1 MRSILRRSRDQRRSL
16 QRPPAVLP
24 LQALRCGTLPI
35 ALLQCVMLTDTL
47 LREVFDASPDAILV
61 TDDGGVIRDVN
72 ECAASMF
79 QWDRGELVGQSV
91 DLLVPFQHRARHA
104 ELRAKYALQPRARPM
119 GQWGPDP
126 NQTRPRGDLE
136 PIMAAGA
143 MGFIRKSRGPDDLVR
158 AVDLIAAG
166 RTTMPR
172 VASQLYMRRRRE
184 FDTQPESPLAALNN
198 QEREILRLTARGYTA
213 SQIAGKMSLARKTIE
228 NYRARLKEK
237 LGLRDRS
244 DWVDLALKS
253 RLLLDE

>member
-1 MRSILRRSRDQRRSL
+1 VSWDTKVLIVDDHEMVRAGLRTIIENTGRMKVVGEAADGEEAIRLAQRLEPDVILMDIDMPRLDGIEATRRMSAMEL
-16 QRPPAVLP
+16 
-24 LQALRCGTLPI
+24 G
-35 ALLQCVMLTDTL
+35 
-47 LREVFDASPDAILV
+47 
-61 TDDGGVIRDVN
+61 GGVLI
-72 ECAASMF
+72 
-79 QWDRGELVGQSV
+79 LT
-91 DLLVPFQHRARHA
+91 RHDH
-104 ELRAKYALQPRARPM
+104 EEY
-119 GQWGPDP
+119 
-126 NQTRPRGDLE
+126 LE
-136 PIMAAGA
+136 PIMSAGA

-184 FDTQPESPLAALNN
+184 FDAQPESPLAALND

-253 RLLLDE
+253 GLLLDE